1 MKKMKI
7 KSILPA
13 AISMLICSNVLL
25 AQNTFNDNLVLKNE
39 EDNNWTKCTGSNKGQ
54 FYAFWSSSI
63 NDVFVA
69 GQNGVIHS
77 IDRGKN
83 WNTVF
88 TDLVTSLWGDSKN
101 NLYAGGRGIY
111 HSNDGKNWTKQK
123 ESSTIISG
131 ITSMGLNKVIA
142 VSQTG
147 DVYITENEG
156 NDWVKTKLPIF
167 RETPA
172 VSNIINVSG
181 SILIYGE
188 MGIVLRSTDEGKTW
202 KDIWFPTR
210 KTIKSMWSPASLPNT
225 VYAITNS
232 DDATKKCELFRSS
245 DKGATWKLWL
255 NLPINS
261 PYYPLSIFGKSNKDF
276 YVTSFN
282 ALIHTKDGGISWSN
296 SNLMSQALNQNGGIA
311 GEDIYIIGA
320 KDIYRGESMKTTTI
334 AEPINVATKKVE
346 TKPTSTKVAPN
357 KIDGKGIETTE
368 VTGNY
373 KLYPFSVEVAQKKLW
388 GYKDRI
394 SEKVIINPK
403 YTSCGTFNWGDY
415 TEVEID
421 GKKGILYKSGKEICT
436 LKYTQVYSDKN
447 DGLFLVT
454 TDKYGFIDST
464 GKEVIPLIYSTANP
478 FNSGRAFVE
487 INEKKFFINNKGKE
501 IINVKEYEETKIY
514 FSEGLCGVYKNKKWG
529 FIDIN
534 GKLVTPLKYDYIEEL
549 RDGLAIVNIGSEMVA
564 VNQGIEYIGGK
575 WGYIDKTGKEVIA
588 LTYDAAKECSEGLA
602 AVKSGEKWGFIDRTG
617 KVVIPIIYDWI
628 SSSFINGTAEVYLK
642 KENFK
647 IDKTGNRVKEK

>member
-1 MKKMKI
+1 
-7 KSILPA
+7 
-13 AISMLICSNVLL
+13 MLVCSNVLL
-25 AQNTFNDNLVLKNE
+25 AQNTFFNDNLVLKNE

-69 GQNGVIHS
+69 GDNGVIHS
-77 IDRGKN
+77 IDHGKT

-88 TDLVTSLWGDSKN
+88 TDLVTSLWGKSKS

-131 ITSMGLNKVIA
+131 ITSVGLNKVIA

-156 NDWVKTKLPIF
+156 NEWVKTKLPIF

-181 SILIYGE
+181 GILIYGE

-202 KDIWFPTR
+202 KDIMFPTR
-210 KTIKSMWSPASLPNT
+210 KTIGSMWSPASLPNT

-232 DDATKKCELFRSS
+232 DNETKKCELFRSS

-261 PYYPLSIFGKSNKDF
+261 PYYPLSIFGKSDKDF

-282 ALIHTKDGGISWSN
+282 ALMHTKDGGISWSK
-296 SNLMSQALNQNGGIA
+296 SNLMSLELNHEGGIA
-311 GEDIYIIGA
+311 GEDIYIIGT
-320 KDIYRGESMKTTTI
+320 KDIYRRESMKTTSVV
-334 AEPINVATKKVE
+334 EPIHVATKKVA
-346 TKPTSTKVAPN
+346 TKPILTKVAPN
-357 KIDGKGIETTE
+357 KIDGKGIETRE
-368 VTGNY
+368 VSGNY
-373 KLYPFSVEVAQKKLW
+373 KLYPFSVEVDQKKMW

-415 TEVEID
+415 TEVEIN
-421 GKKGILYKSGKEICT
+421 GKKGILYKSGKEICA

-454 TDKYGFIDST
+454 ADKYGFIDST

-487 INEKKFFINNKGKE
+487 LNEKKFFINNKGKE
-501 IINVKEYEETKIY
+501 VINAKLYDETNTY
-514 FSEGLCGVYKNKKWG
+514 FSEGLCGVSKNNKWG
-529 FIDIN
+529 FIEIN
-534 GKLVTPLKYDYIEEL
+534 GKLIIPFKYDHINPL
-549 RDGLAIVNIGSEMVA
+549 RDGFALVNTGGKYETVD
-564 VNQGIEYIGGK
+564 QGIEFKGGK
-575 WGYIDKTGKEVIA
+575 WGYIDKTGKEVIP
-588 LTYDAAKECSEGLA
+588 LNYNAAKEFSDGLA
-602 AVKSGEKWGFIDRTG
+602 AIMSGEKWGFIDGTG

-628 SSSFINGTAEVYLK
+628 RTSFINGTAEVYLK
-642 KENFK
+642 EENFK